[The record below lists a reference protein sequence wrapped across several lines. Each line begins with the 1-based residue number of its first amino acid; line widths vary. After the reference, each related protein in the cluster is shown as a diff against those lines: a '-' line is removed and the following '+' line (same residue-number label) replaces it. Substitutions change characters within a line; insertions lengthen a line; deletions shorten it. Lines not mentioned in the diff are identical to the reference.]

1 MFAHLFFSSVFF
13 FPCPL
18 QYAAK
23 VSREAADQVNI
34 EVLAQID
41 LVPATGCLTSAT
53 CPTLD
58 CAQPANCPTIAP
70 ANLYQ
75 SFVWPDGKTALDIAL
90 ELKALNP
97 DVIQVLIGTNSGS
110 WSLAQLLAA
119 MEEVDW
125 APKAI
130 NWCANEQD
138 TESTQCDR
146 AGQFDGGRSEDDP
159 RLIAFAV
166 AFLSAPLLV
175 FCCPGPV
182 RIAAWIHFW

>member
-138 TESTQCDR
+138 TESTQCKT
-146 AGQFDGGRSEDDP
+146 GQGSSMVGGARTIPVSS
-159 RLIAFAV
+159 RLLLPFCPLPCL
-166 AFLSAPLLV
+166 FSAAQGR
-175 FCCPGPV
+175 FG
-182 RIAAWIHFW
+182 